1 MSSEG
6 IVMFPRNFQFLAL
19 SVFVDRILSFLL
31 LHFQII
37 VFAIHFEIRSIQS
50 GNYLFIYRADWIF
63 PPKQNLNE
71 KYQLSRETLNMSL
84 LFQSK
89 SKILK
94 YKEILPCYPT
104 KIIVPLI
111 WEKWRL
117 FFFFFFQKRC
127 KLFLFLT

>member
-50 GNYLFIYRADWIF
+50 GNYLFIYRAD
-63 PPKQNLNE
+63 
-71 KYQLSRETLNMSL
+71 
-84 LFQSK
+84 
-89 SKILK
+89 
-94 YKEILPCYPT
+94 
-104 KIIVPLI
+104 
-111 WEKWRL
+111 
-117 FFFFFFQKRC
+117 
-127 KLFLFLT
+127 